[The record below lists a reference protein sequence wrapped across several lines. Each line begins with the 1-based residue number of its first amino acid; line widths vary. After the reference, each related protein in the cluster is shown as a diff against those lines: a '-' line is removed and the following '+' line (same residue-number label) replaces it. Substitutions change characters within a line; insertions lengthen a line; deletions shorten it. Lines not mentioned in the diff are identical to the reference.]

1 MCVWPYQVIPSH
13 GLSLLGGLSMSIL
26 RFVTSPSIGIGSN
39 SLQIMIKHMVANG
52 VSKIRPCMIQL
63 VNRLGCFTT
72 HRTWTLQL
80 GLPTWL
86 GGFSHWV
93 SPRTS
98 GFPPGNIWKQT
109 SHCDDVTGMMVS
121 KGESS
126 PTGFLSAI
134 FRLVNYYLYNSARYH
149 VGLRTTFALTVYT
162 YGQAK
167 RGTRPLLRDINSYAQ
182 AGGEG
187 TFVTG
192 CLAVATKFLGLVN
205 KWVKQ
210 I

>member
-1 MCVWPYQVIPSH
+1 
-13 GLSLLGGLSMSIL
+13 
-26 RFVTSPSIGIGSN
+26 
-39 SLQIMIKHMVANG
+39 
-52 VSKIRPCMIQL
+52 
-63 VNRLGCFTT
+63 
-72 HRTWTLQL
+72 
-80 GLPTWL
+80 
-86 GGFSHWV
+86 
-93 SPRTS
+93 
-98 GFPPGNIWKQT
+98 
-109 SHCDDVTGMMVS
+109 MMVS

-126 PTGFLSAI
+126 PNGFLSAI

-149 VGLRTTFALTVYT
+149 VGLRTTFAALTVYT

-192 CLAVATKFLGLVN
+192 CLAVAIKFLGLVN

-210 I
+210 TIDINQH